1 MSAKRQSPVNIADL
15 SVKLPK
21 GMTAAGNSG
30 SACYRWK
37 PLALLHRLFHPRT
50 VPLAKVFGR
59 EGRGEGEPF
68 SGRLSNE
75 LHRKQDTLF
84 PQLLDSRKITE
95 LLSWAVVYESHR
107 PCYLFIGQPG
117 KIPPSGKE
125 LPQQA
130 VALFVQRTFPRTARM
145 AEVTFYLKGLIDLP
159 EAEELLAPVIGQ
171 GMPIACGDAGKQLLQ
186 AGRDALHVSRPA
198 KCSHEKAA
206 FAFHS
211 RQDIA

>member
-1 MSAKRQSPVNIADL
+1 MDL
-15 SVKLPK
+15 PRISGGQGRRARSV
-21 GMTAAGNSG
+21 
-30 SACYRWK
+30 
-37 PLALLHRLFHPRT
+37 ALLHP
-50 VPLAKVFGR
+50 AIDQGKSFG
-59 EGRGEGEPF
+59 EGRAF
-68 SGRLSNE
+68 FGRLSNE

>member
-1 MSAKRQSPVNIADL
+1 MQLSARGGLFLSPLRRGFFCFGDGRQALED
-15 SVKLPK
+15 VKKEKLR
-21 GMTAAGNSG
+21 GG
-30 SACYRWK
+30 K
-37 PLALLHRLFHPRT
+37 PFW
-50 VPLAKVFGR
+50 
-59 EGRGEGEPF
+59 
-68 SGRLSNE
+68 GRLSNE

>member
-1 MSAKRQSPVNIADL
+1 MR
-15 SVKLPK
+15 
-21 GMTAAGNSG
+21 
-30 SACYRWK
+30 K
-37 PLALLHRLFHPRT
+37 PLLRSTAVR
-50 VPLAKVFGR
+50 
-59 EGRGEGEPF
+59 
-68 SGRLSNE
+68 GRLSNE

>member
-1 MSAKRQSPVNIADL
+1 MSTKRQRPVNIADL
-15 SVKLPK
+15 SVTLPYNIFDLSLFIAK
-21 GMTAAGNSG
+21 ATPFPSMHRPAGKRQ
-30 SACYRWK
+30 AQRQK
-37 PLALLHRLFHPRT
+37 FL
-50 VPLAKVFGR
+50 
-59 EGRGEGEPF
+59 EGRGAGRETLL
-68 SGRLSNE
+68 GRLSNE

-171 GMPIACGDAGKQLLQ
+171 GVPIACGDAGKQLLQ

>member
-1 MSAKRQSPVNIADL
+1 MSAKRQRPVNIADL

-37 PLALLHRLFHPRT
+37 PPALHRLFHPRT
-50 VPLAKVFGR
+50 GPAAKVFGR

-186 AGRDALHVSRPA
+186 AGRDALRVSRLA

>member
-1 MSAKRQSPVNIADL
+1 MMAFHASLVRDACGEKRSKLFSASTIPV
-15 SVKLPK
+15 
-21 GMTAAGNSG
+21 AGLERMPYG
-30 SACYRWK
+30 RVAGVRG
-37 PLALLHRLFHPRT
+37 ALDFQ
-50 VPLAKVFGR
+50 
-59 EGRGEGEPF
+59 
-68 SGRLSNE
+68 GRLSNE

-171 GMPIACGDAGKQLLQ
+171 GVPIACGDAGKQLLQ

>member
-1 MSAKRQSPVNIADL
+1 MWESRP
-15 SVKLPK
+15 LPK
-21 GMTAAGNSG
+21 IV
-30 SACYRWK
+30 RD
-37 PLALLHRLFHPRT
+37 PLAALSARGSFFVPAPPGIFLFWGWQADAWRFEERK
-50 VPLAKVFGR
+50 AC
-59 EGRGEGEPF
+59 GEGEPF

-130 VALFVQRTFPRTARM
+130 VALFVQRTFSRTARM

-159 EAEELLAPVIGQ
+159 EAEEFLAPVIGQ

-186 AGRDALHVSRPA
+186 TGRDALHVSRPA

>member
-1 MSAKRQSPVNIADL
+1 MATPLPYNIFDL
-15 SVKLPK
+15 SLF
-21 GMTAAGNSG
+21 TAKATPFPSMRRSAGKTQSQEQ
-30 SACYRWK
+30 K
-37 PLALLHRLFHPRT
+37 FL
-50 VPLAKVFGR
+50 
-59 EGRGEGEPF
+59 EGRGAGRETLL
-68 SGRLSNE
+68 GRLSNE

-171 GMPIACGDAGKQLLQ
+171 GVPIACGDAGKQLLQ
-186 AGRDALHVSRPA
+186 AGRDTLHVSRPA

>member
-1 MSAKRQSPVNIADL
+1 MAQTPGTVSASL
-15 SVKLPK
+15 
-21 GMTAAGNSG
+21 MTVRGHNKS
-30 SACYRWK
+30 
-37 PLALLHRLFHPRT
+37 F
-50 VPLAKVFGR
+50 R
-59 EGRGEGEPF
+59 EGEGEFEGEREDPF
-68 SGRLSNE
+68 PGRLSNE

-171 GMPIACGDAGKQLLQ
+171 GVPIACGDAGKQLLQ

>member
-1 MSAKRQSPVNIADL
+1 MRG
-15 SVKLPK
+15 K
-21 GMTAAGNSG
+21 GT
-30 SACYRWK
+30 
-37 PLALLHRLFHPRT
+37 F
-50 VPLAKVFGR
+50 F
-59 EGRGEGEPF
+59 
-68 SGRLSNE
+68 GRLSNE

-159 EAEELLAPVIGQ
+159 EAKNSLPL
-171 GMPIACGDAGKQLLQ
+171 
-186 AGRDALHVSRPA
+186 S
-198 KCSHEKAA
+198 
-206 FAFHS
+206 
-211 RQDIA
+211 